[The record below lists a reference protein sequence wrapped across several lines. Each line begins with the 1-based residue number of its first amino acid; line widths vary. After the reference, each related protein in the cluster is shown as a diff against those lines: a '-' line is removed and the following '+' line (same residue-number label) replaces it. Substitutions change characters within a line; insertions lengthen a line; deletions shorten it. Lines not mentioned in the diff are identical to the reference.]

1 MANLKSAK
9 TRVKRNAKRKEINSN
24 RLNATRTAVKQ
35 TRAAIAKGDKEAAT
49 KNFRKAESCLAK
61 AKGKRTIKANTMA
74 RQISRLAKAVKALFI
89 KK

>member
-24 RLNATRTAVKQ
+24 RLNATRPAVKQ